1 MDVYVTGEP
10 AGTWETATENSGEKT
25 YEVDVTGIDDMEAL
39 EQYLNDIGAVGYE
52 MVNGKKV
59 YVRFAQNP
67 SANTSVG
74 VMSIYNL
81 IQGTAGYLTG
91 YQGSGFWTRVASS
104 VALDAIMRSMYVT
117 MDAAE
122 MAANLKDRVAVALNN
137 FKIIDG
143 ETVSDDI
150 PLYVGSDGTAY
161 MMEDIIESIRNILIE
176 LGAYGSG
183 EFTPPASIDSDK
195 QLRINANTIT
205 ITPAQYANALSTVKF
220 MDGVHYPNNN
230 GNIPAYAIGDV
241 TGNRYAV
248 LNSACAIYANL
259 NTRYCFAS
267 YQIENVSASDFTVK
281 LYDADDTA
289 ISGNIYYFRVTYDG
303 EEICYA
309 SVNSGGSVTSPIY
322 LNFKERNGITV
333 EGEGDPTSS
342 SNQVP
347 ANVAYMF
354 LEGTASASLPGV
366 APAADMPVGFGDLAL
381 PLDDVVPGWAARKK
395 QVATP
400 KGIAGDE
407 DVWAKTPALP
417 LNIPLGNVWD
427 DGYAGDSADTYDGD
441 IADILKDAIVD
452 AIPDILDAIIED
464 TAVTE
469 DDVYRIPIDDSGDT
483 PSPMPPVLDGSSNG
497 LWTMYAPDKQEVN
510 AFGAWLWS
518 DTIIDQIIRQFNSPI
533 DAIIG
538 FHQIYCTPDKGAD
551 KVIKA
556 GYLNS
561 PVSAPEITN
570 QYKTIN
576 CGTVHVDEFYGNV
589 LDYDNTQVSIYLPF
603 VGIVPLNTNIVMG
616 SDLEVIYRIDV
627 FTGTCLAQIV
637 VHKDASHAVM
647 YAFEGNCA
655 VQIPLTATTY
665 TGMVGALISGISAGV
680 SFMEGDMLH
689 ATASGLSAVMS
700 GLTGRT
706 GTKQSGSMG
715 SNAGS
720 LGIRKPY
727 LIITRAISAMP
738 AGFESV
744 AGLPSTELTA
754 LSSVSG
760 FTVVRNVHLEGIP
773 GTAEE
778 LEEIKGLLESGV
790 IF

>member
-10 AGTWETATENSGEKT
+10 AGAWETATGNTEEHT
-25 YEVDVTGIDDMEAL
+25 YEIDVSQYTISNDEELQAYMNAHANAIPYIMQDGRKIYLREAKL
-39 EQYLNDIGAVGYE
+39 P
-52 MVNGKKV
+52 
-59 YVRFAQNP
+59 QN
-67 SANTSVG
+67 NTSVSITAISNLVQATGGILASYNTRGMIILITAAQALSAIMGAQWLGIQAGQVAQENIARLEQKLAPYG
-74 VMSIYNL
+74 VGEDGDIPVYVDET
-81 IQGTAGYLTG
+81 GTG
-91 YQGSGFWTRVASS
+91 YVLADCIEAVRQG
-104 VALDAIMRSMYVT
+104 
-117 MDAAE
+117 
-122 MAANLKDRVAVALNN
+122 
-137 FKIIDG
+137 
-143 ETVSDDI
+143 
-150 PLYVGSDGTAY
+150 
-161 MMEDIIESIRNILIE
+161 LIE
-176 LGAYGSG
+176 MGAYREST
-183 EFTPPASIDSDK
+183 EVPEEVVTEDFTVRFNASIPVIVMEPGITYSFEGRYGRRDF
-195 QLRINANTIT
+195 TIT
-205 ITPAQYANALSTVKF
+205 SSISPVYMWAFNEGSYSSQARICSKASFAGTLYNSYSHSTSSITAQQSYSGRPMMFWGYSVGLS
-220 MDGVHYPNNN
+220 
-230 GNIPAYAIGDV
+230 
-241 TGNRYAV
+241 
-248 LNSACAIYANL
+248 
-259 NTRYCFAS
+259 
-267 YQIENVSASDFTVK
+267 SASDWSSLPAGLTWVPSS
-281 LYDADDTA
+281 A
-289 ISGNIYYFRVTYDG
+289 IPSPQTIAGSSINTKSVIGDIGVTYG
-303 EEICYA
+303 TEI
-309 SVNSGGSVTSPIY
+309 GG
-322 LNFKERNGITV
+322 GIAGTTV
-333 EGEGDPTSS
+333 SS
-342 SNQVP
+342 
-347 ANVAYMF
+347 
-354 LEGTASASLPGV
+354 
-366 APAADMPVGFGDLAL
+366 DIPVGYADGSLS
-381 PLDDVVPGWAARKK
+381 LDDVLPDWYARARSL
-395 QVATP
+395 ATP
-400 KGIAGDE
+400 DDSDIFLKS
-407 DVWAKTPALP
+407 PALP
-417 LNIPLGNVWD
+417 LNVPLDNVWE
-427 DGYAGDSADTYDGD
+427 DGYAGDSADAEDGD
-441 IADILKDAIVD
+441 LADILKNAIVA
-452 AIPDILDAIIED
+452 AIPNILADIIAD
-464 TAVTE
+464 TAATY
-469 DDVYRIPIDDSGDT
+469 DDIYNIPVGDGGDT
-483 PSPMPPVLDGSSNG
+483 PPPVPPVLDGSSNG

-637 VHKDASHAVM
+637 VHKDNSHAVM

-665 TGMVGALISGISAGV
+665 TGMIGALISGISAGV

-689 ATASGLSAVMS
+689 ATSSGLSAVMS

-744 AGLPSTELTA
+744 AGLPSTEFTA